1 MERRREGRDAS
12 PRGNV
17 RVVDVETGEEVPISH
32 KVPVGPNHPILK
44 EPLRIK
50 LAVRGEEVVDCKVEM
65 GYCHRGIER
74 IMEGMPWQKAAFLA
88 ERVCGICSH
97 AHNMCFIGGVER
109 TAEGEPAPR
118 GLFLRVLVQELD
130 RIQSHLIANAAYF
143 YSIEHETMFVWNMN
157 TRERVLDC
165 IEEITGNR
173 ILTGW
178 NVVGG
183 VRVDVTED
191 QLERVLETLEK
202 VEEDVKAYRRIAQ
215 TDPLIKLRSRG
226 VGVITKEHVRRYR
239 VVGPQ
244 ARASGVPESDMR
256 LQEPVYPELGFKP
269 VSRKRGD
276 NLARILVRY
285 DECLQSIDLIERIVD
300 ELPEGEHRR
309 ELEIRGGHVD
319 HRVEAPRGELVYDM
333 ELTQGGVVRRVTIR
347 TPSVPNIRV
356 LEAIAPGA
364 PTIADAVAVYASLDP
379 CVACNERFVIV
390 DRDRGEILYEGR
402 AREVMRECSRT
413 TSGRS

>member
-1 MERRREGRDAS
+1 MKRRKREIRS
-12 PRGNV
+12 NV
-17 RVVDVETGEEVPISH
+17 QVVDVETGEVEPISH
-32 KVPVGPNHPILK
+32 RVPIGPNHPILK

-65 GYCHRGIER
+65 GYCHRGVEN

-97 AHNMCFIGGVER
+97 AHNMCFIGGVEKL
-109 TAEGEPAPR
+109 AEGDPTPR

-183 VRVDVTED
+183 VRMNVTEE
-191 QLERVLETLEK
+191 QLNDVLDTLDAIRN
-202 VEEDVKAYRRIAQ
+202 DVITYQRIAKN
-215 TDPLIKLRSRG
+215 DPFTKLRSRG
-226 VGVITKEHVRRYR
+226 VGVITKDHVRKYR

-269 VSRKRGD
+269 VYRKEGD

-285 DECLQSIDLIERIVD
+285 DECLQSMELIERIVD
-300 ELPEGEHRR
+300 ELPEGKHRR
-309 ELEIRGGHVD
+309 ELDVNAGHVD
-319 HRVEAPRGELVYDM
+319 NRIEAPRGELLYDM
-333 ELTQGGVVRRVTIR
+333 ELAPGGVVKRVTIR
-347 TPSVPNIRV
+347 TPSAPNIRV
-356 LEAIAPGA
+356 LEAIAPGC
-364 PTIADAVAVYASLDP
+364 PSIADAVATYASLDP
-379 CVACNERFVIV
+379 CVACNERFVVI
-390 DRDRGEILYEGR
+390 DERKGEILLEGR
-402 AREVMRECSRT
+402 AREVVRACSRT
-413 TSGRS
+413 S